1 MENICKT
8 DVTKRVKLNTQLD
21 VIKFTQIASKCK
33 GRVDCLEDNRNIDG
47 KSILGVLSM
56 NLDEPITVVF
66 HDTYEESKLLKEI
79 REWEVDVEYKS
90 KM

>member
-8 DVTKRVKLNTQLD
+8 DVSKKVKLNTQLD
-21 VIKFTQIASKCK
+21 VIKFTQVASKCK

-56 NLDEPITVVF
+56 DLSRPITVVF
-66 HDTYEESKLLKEI
+66 HDTYEEAEILKELKK
-79 REWEVDVEYKS
+79 WEV
-90 KM
+90 

>member
-8 DVTKRVKLNTQLD
+8 DVSKKVKLNTQLD
-21 VIKFTQIASKCK
+21 VIKFTQVASKCK

-56 NLDEPITVVF
+56 DLSRPITVVF
-66 HDTYEESKLLKEI
+66 HDTYEEAEI
-79 REWEVDVEYKS
+79 LNEIKEWEV
-90 KM
+90 

>member
-8 DVTKRVKLNTQLD
+8 DVSKKVKLNTQLD
-21 VIKFTQIASKCK
+21 VIKFTQVASKCK

-56 NLDEPITVVF
+56 DLSRTITVVF
-66 HDTYEESKLLKEI
+66 HDTYEEAEILNEI
-79 REWEVDVEYKS
+79 REWEV
-90 KM
+90 

>member
-8 DVTKRVKLNTQLD
+8 DVSKKVKLNTQLD
-21 VIKFTQIASKCK
+21 VIKFTQVASKCK

-56 NLDEPITVVF
+56 DLSRPITVVF
-66 HDTYEESKLLKEI
+66 HDIYEEAEILNEI
-79 REWEVDVEYKS
+79 REWEV
-90 KM
+90 

>member
-1 MENICKT
+1 MKMENICKT

-21 VIKFTQIASKCK
+21 VIKFTQVASKCK

-66 HDTYEESKLLKEI
+66 HDTYEESELLKEI
-79 REWEVDVEYKS
+79 REWEV
-90 KM
+90 

>member
-8 DVTKRVKLNTQLD
+8 DVTKKIKLNTQLD
-21 VIKFTQIASKCK
+21 VIKFTQVASKCK

-66 HDTYEESKLLKEI
+66 HDTYEESELLKEI
-79 REWEVDVEYKS
+79 REWEV
-90 KM
+90 

>member
-8 DVTKRVKLNTQLD
+8 DVSKKVKLNTQLD

-33 GRVDCLEDNRNIDG
+33 DRVDCLEDNRNIDG

-56 NLDEPITVVF
+56 DLSKPITVVF
-66 HDTYEESKLLKEI
+66 HDTYEEAEILKELKK
-79 REWEVDVEYKS
+79 WEV
-90 KM
+90 

>member
-8 DVTKRVKLNTQLD
+8 DVSKKVKLNTQLD

-33 GRVDCLEDNRNIDG
+33 GRVDCLKDNENDRGIDG

-56 NLDEPITVVF
+56 DMSQPITVVF
-66 HDTYEESKLLKEI
+66 HDTYEEAEFLNEI
-79 REWEVDVEYKS
+79 REWEV
-90 KM
+90 

>member
-66 HDTYEESKLLKEI
+66 HDTYEESELLKEI
-79 REWEVDVEYKS
+79 REWEV
-90 KM
+90 

>member
-8 DVTKRVKLNTQLD
+8 DVSKKVKLNTQLD
-21 VIKFTQIASKCK
+21 VIKFTQVASKCK

-56 NLDEPITVVF
+56 DLSRPITVVF
-66 HDTYEESKLLKEI
+66 HDTCEEAEILKELK
-79 REWEVDVEYKS
+79 EWEV
-90 KM
+90 